1 MVLTAF
7 VDDGYTREGRIAEAA
22 GRWPEIN
29 FAYRPADASQFT
41 EQVVRGKHLD
51 DAAWHKFVAE
61 RLAKNLVS
69 WDIKNSKG
77 ESVAITAE
85 NLMRLVHPVLMRIY
99 SIINS
104 TEASDDAGNW
114 QRV

>member
-1 MVLTAF
+1 MLTAF
-7 VDDGYTREGRIAEAA
+7 VDDGYTRDGRIAEAA

-41 EQVVRGKHLD
+41 EQ
-51 DAAWHKFVAE
+51 FVAE

-69 WDIKNSKG
+69 WDIRNSKG
-77 ESVAITAE
+77 ESVPITAE

-99 SIINS
+99 AIINS